1 MSRASL
7 RSAVVT
13 APALAVAG
21 DRTDVSY
28 PDADPVPDPI
38 PGPEADFVGD
48 EEDGAAAG
56 TGLFPSARPVDALAG
71 DENKLWDRVDRFSS
85 IVGGIVVETEA
96 VVDTNVEAVGNG
108 NGFSSAA
115 GMDW

>member
-1 MSRASL
+1 M

-28 PDADPVPDPI
+28 PDADADADPDPVPVPV
-38 PGPEADFVGD
+38 PEADFVGD

-56 TGLFPSARPVDALAG
+56 AGLFPSARPVGALAG
-71 DENKLWDRVDRFSS
+71 DENKFWDRVDRFSS

-96 VVDTNVEAVGNG
+96 VVETNVEAVGNG